1 MWSLQQ
7 EIYKRDCK
15 NDAANNQ
22 WKEDVVPHVEYVGS
36 KLPMDES
43 SKPVDFFQMYFTDEV
58 LELMVEQTNLYAEQ
72 VRADDPHKHKT
83 PLSPVT
89 ADELKS
95 WLALT
100 LNMGV
105 VNEPTIQSYW
115 ASENSTLTPF
125 YISTMSRSRYQQI
138 SRYLRFVEKST
149 LQPRGQDGFNKL
161 GNIQPLLNLILQK
174 FQETYCPFCNLFVNE
189 TLVKFTGKLS

>member
-1 MWSLQQ
+1 MSKNSDDNSPIEVAFVDEDELHLNSVGWGYVQRLSDEEIYSDLIQTSSESEVNIMWSLQQ
-7 EIYKRDCK
+7 EIYKQVCK
-15 NDAANNQ
+15 NGAANNQ
-22 WKEDVVPHVEYVGS
+22 WKEYVVLHVDLNFVEYVGS

-43 SKPVDFFQMYFTDEV
+43 SKPVDIFQMYFTNEV

-72 VRADDPHKHKT
+72 VRADDPDKHKT

-100 LNMGV
+100 LNMGL
-105 VNEPTIQSYW
+105 VNKPTIQSYW

-125 YISTMSRSRYQQI
+125 YISTMSRTRYQQI
-138 SRYLRFVEKST
+138 SR
-149 LQPRGQDGFNKL
+149 
-161 GNIQPLLNLILQK
+161 
-174 FQETYCPFCNLFVNE
+174 
-189 TLVKFTGKLS
+189 